1 MHVTEIVRDCQA
13 GTSAVDNPDNN
24 PDKRLVGF
32 PSMKFDCDG
41 EIGQWEYFSRLD
53 DATVVYFDVWRKVL
67 VNMYELVGSNK
78 VVARRIGKV
87 SVSFSSN
94 RFFLYF
100 KLVFT
105 FQNVVDVP
113 PEKRIKVR
121 TGDFIGIHYYT
132 NIGDGVVPLF
142 KYSERENLPAFAADV
157 APGFLQKVSNHK
169 ELLEEIDRN
178 FYVSFSSEDASE
190 TRLPALVAFA
200 RSKFHYLFTK
210 SSVK

>member
-87 SVSFSSN
+87 SAFCLTV
-94 RFFLYF
+94 FF
-100 KLVFT
+100 VF
-105 FQNVVDVP
+105 
-113 PEKRIKVR
+113 
-121 TGDFIGIHYYT
+121 
-132 NIGDGVVPLF
+132 
-142 KYSERENLPAFAADV
+142 
-157 APGFLQKVSNHK
+157 
-169 ELLEEIDRN
+169 
-178 FYVSFSSEDASE
+178 
-190 TRLPALVAFA
+190 
-200 RSKFHYLFTK
+200 
-210 SSVK
+210 